1 MAFGILV
8 LTSWK
13 LLDMTILL
21 LDSQTVDTKSKNW
34 DSFAKRLSGIA
45 IKKCGWKINQI
56 ENIDYDS
63 DPYRRIYV
71 TVESRSVLIRTF
83 NIYDSKSKKSVCC
96 DYSVY
101 EIIETE
107 SE

>member
-21 LDSQTVDTKSKNW
+21 LDSKTVDTNSKNW
-34 DSFAKRLSGIA
+34 ESFAKRLTNIA
-45 IKKCGWKINQI
+45 IKKCGWKVNQI
-56 ENIDYDS
+56 QEIDYDS
-63 DPYRRIYV
+63 DPYRRINV
-71 TVESRSVLIRTF
+71 TVESRSVVIRTF

-101 EIIETE
+101 EIIETD
-107 SE
+107 SN